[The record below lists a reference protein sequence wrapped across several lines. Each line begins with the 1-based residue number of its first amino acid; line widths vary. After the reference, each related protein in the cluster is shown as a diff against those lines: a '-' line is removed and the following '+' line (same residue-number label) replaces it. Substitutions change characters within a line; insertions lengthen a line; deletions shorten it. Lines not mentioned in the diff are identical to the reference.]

1 MLLCGRSAFQRSV
14 LSLAVIKLSGGSGL
28 KRNKKSDFLE
38 VKQAMPFRRRRLG
51 LKKHPTITLNPSLED
66 LICGVPVVVGAFVD
80 SDYTGLVERLRSD
93 LAELH
98 PQILIAAGTATV
110 LPASAVF
117 PFLAR
122 KFLELSL
129 TSLLARIDPL
139 RVIAARKNQRDTS
152 FEPGRQNAS
161 SISWTGD
168 LFPND
173 KPPEG
178 TVWETKNLKKG
189 VERSVLG
196 WHYGDVAIS
205 PGLRWLADVDTSGS
219 KWLRELSD
227 QEKPFEWIKGRLA
240 RLYSTLSKGVHAEYL
255 VDDRTAFDTASVQQ
269 HMQDCYMLILLL
281 ATATHVSPLFS
292 RSIPTESAL
301 TALRKLESQIV
312 SKGNT

>member
-1 MLLCGRSAFQRSV
+1 MRRP
-14 LSLAVIKLSGGSGL
+14 LAG
-28 KRNKKSDFLE
+28 
-38 VKQAMPFRRRRLG
+38 
-51 LKKHPTITLNPSLED
+51 
-66 LICGVPVVVGAFVD
+66 GAFVD

-98 PQILIAAGTATV
+98 PQILVAAGNTTV

-129 TSLLARIDPL
+129 TGLLARIDPL

-168 LFPND
+168 IFPSD
-173 KPPEG
+173 KPPDG

-196 WHYGDVAIS
+196 WHYADVAIS

-219 KWLRELSD
+219 DWLRELSD
-227 QEKPFEWIKGRLA
+227 QEKPLEWIKGRLGQ
-240 RLYSTLSKGVHAEYL
+240 LYSTLSKGVHAEYL

-269 HMQDCYMLILLL
+269 HMQDCYMLIILL
-281 ATATHVSPLFS
+281 ATATHISPLFS
-292 RSIPTESAL
+292 RSIPADSAL
-301 TALRKLESQIV
+301 IVLRKLENQIV
-312 SKGNT
+312 SRGNT

>member
-1 MLLCGRSAFQRSV
+1 M
-14 LSLAVIKLSGGSGL
+14 
-28 KRNKKSDFLE
+28 
-38 VKQAMPFRRRRLG
+38 
-51 LKKHPTITLNPSLED
+51 ITLNPSLVD
-66 LICGVPVVVGAFVD
+66 LICGVPVALGAFVD
-80 SDYTGLVERLRSD
+80 NDYTGLVERLRSD

-98 PQILIAAGTATV
+98 SLILVAAGTTTE

-129 TSLLARIDPL
+129 TGLLARIDPL

-168 LFPND
+168 IFPSE

-178 TVWETKNLKKG
+178 TVWETKTLKRG
-189 VERSVLG
+189 VERSILG

-219 KWLRELSD
+219 EWLRGLSD
-227 QEKPFEWIKGRLA
+227 QEKPFEWIKGRLSQ
-240 RLYSTLSKGVHAEYL
+240 LYSTLSKGVHAEYL
-255 VDDRTAFDTASVQQ
+255 VDDRTAFDVASVQQ

-281 ATATHVSPLFS
+281 ATATHISPLFS
-292 RSIPTESAL
+292 RSVPTESAL
-301 TALRKLESQIV
+301 IALRELEYQIV
-312 SKGNT
+312 SRGHA